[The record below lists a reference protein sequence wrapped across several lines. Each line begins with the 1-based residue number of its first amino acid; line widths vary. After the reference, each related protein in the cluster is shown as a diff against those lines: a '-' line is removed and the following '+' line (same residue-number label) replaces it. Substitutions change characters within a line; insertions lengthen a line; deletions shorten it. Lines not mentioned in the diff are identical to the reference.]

1 MPSDLQVSNL
11 KDLTGSN
18 TGLSIASDGQVSITQ
33 NNPTVTLGSNAILPA
48 GTVVQVVQD
57 FFNDDG
63 TKSVTTSDTVISSDF
78 KVGITPKKTG
88 NRLIIRFEMG
98 YGLDSSH
105 GIGVNIKRTGPSTLD
120 RVKGTGNEAWSLSGP
135 SYGAVNWFYRSHDG
149 HSSNYNILFA
159 TTYDTAQD
167 ASTEHVY
174 QPYLR
179 ANGSQSV
186 KLNRR
191 WSDSLWGGV
200 SNITVME
207 VMV

>member
-1 MPSDLQVSNL
+1 M
-11 KDLTGSN
+11 TGIFKIN
-18 TGLSIASDGQVSITQ
+18 NNEVFGSDGTFSGTI
-33 NNPTVTLGSNAILPA
+33 GSGATFPA

-57 FFNDDG
+57 FYNDDG
-63 TKSVTTSDTVISSDF
+63 NKSLTTSDSAIDANF

-98 YGLDSSH
+98 YGLDGSH

-120 RVKGTGNEAWSLSGP
+120 RVKGTGNEAWSFTGST
-135 SYGAVNWFYRSHDG
+135 YGAVNWFYRQHSS

-174 QPYLR
+174 QPHLR
-179 ANGSQSV
+179 ANGNQTI

-200 SNITVME
+200 SSITVME

>member
-1 MPSDLQVSNL
+1 MPNLTINSKNIVSQ
-11 KDLTGSN
+11 TGSAEPI
-18 TGLSIASDGQVSITQ
+18 IASNVIF
-33 NNPTVTLGSNAILPA
+33 PA
-48 GTVVQVVQD
+48 GTVVQVAQSY
-57 FFNDDG
+57 FNDDG
-63 TKSVTTSDTVISSDF
+63 NKSITTSDTLIHADF
-78 KVGITPKKTG
+78 KVGITPRKTG
-88 NRLIIRFEMG
+88 NRIIIRFEMG

-120 RVKGTGNEAWSLSGP
+120 RVKGTGNEAWALNGV
-135 SYGAVNWFYRSHDG
+135 SYGAVNWFYRQHDS

-167 ASTEHVY
+167 VSTEHVY
-174 QPYLR
+174 QPFLR
-179 ANGSQSV
+179 ANGNQTI

-200 SNITVME
+200 SNITIME